1 MHKKSYLTKLK
12 VIKNDNGDILHG
24 LKSTEDSF
32 ENFGEAYFSNILK
45 GSVKAWK
52 NHKKAV
58 LNLIVIS
65 GGVKFV
71 VIESMPDDTFITN
84 EFVCGY
90 PDDYCRLTIPPNTWF
105 GFQGIKTN
113 NTILSISSLPHNPD
127 ELERKELDTF
137 NYDWSIK

>member
-1 MHKKSYLTKLK
+1 MNTKVSLRIEMHKKSYLTKLK

-71 VIESMPDDTFITN
+71 VIESMPDDTFIT
-84 EFVCGY
+84 
-90 PDDYCRLTIPPNTWF
+90 
-105 GFQGIKTN
+105 
-113 NTILSISSLPHNPD
+113 
-127 ELERKELDTF
+127 
-137 NYDWSIK
+137 